1 MDVILNRA
9 EKSDINTIGEMQVKA
24 FSGLLKKYQN
34 YDISPATESFEKV
47 IRKSEQPWT
56 TYYFIE
62 VNGKKVGAVR
72 IIDKK
77 DGSRKRISPI
87 WIMSEYRDNGY
98 AQTAMMEIEKLY
110 GSDYWCLDTILQEK
124 ENLYLFEKLGYHQT
138 GKVEYIKDG
147 MDIEFYEKN

>member
-1 MDVILNRA
+1 
-9 EKSDINTIGEMQVKA
+9 
-24 FSGLLKKYQN
+24 
-34 YDISPATESFEKV
+34 
-47 IRKSEQPWT
+47 
-56 TYYFIE
+56 
-62 VNGKKVGAVR
+62 
-72 IIDKK
+72 
-77 DGSRKRISPI
+77 ISPI